1 VLDFGGVWE
10 AGSWARLSIPGKI
23 EGAQMATKT
32 VELSDAEGRL
42 AELVAQV
49 AAGTEVVLTEGNAP
63 RARLVAVASGSVRVP
78 GLHPGGMEASDDFDA
93 PLPDEFWTGSV

>member
-1 VLDFGGVWE
+1 
-10 AGSWARLSIPGKI
+10 
-23 EGAQMATKT
+23 MATKT

-63 RARLVAVASGSVRVP
+63 RARLVAAVSGSVRVP
-78 GLHPGGMEASDDFDA
+78 GLHPGGIESSDDFDA